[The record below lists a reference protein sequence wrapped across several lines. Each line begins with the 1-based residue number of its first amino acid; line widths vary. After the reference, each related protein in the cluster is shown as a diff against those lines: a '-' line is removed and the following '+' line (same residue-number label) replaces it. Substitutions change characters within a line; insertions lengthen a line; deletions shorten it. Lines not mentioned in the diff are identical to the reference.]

1 MSELENGSDQEKID
15 LYAEIAALK
24 LIVKELVHL
33 AGEEHLKELKMRV
46 HGEPVH
52 ELLTP
57 NGSEAI
63 SITMKAQRKA
73 QSLID
78 KVKREKNNP

>member
-15 LYAEIAALK
+15 LYAENAALK

-33 AGEEHLKELKMRV
+33 AGEENLKELKMRV
-46 HGEPVH
+46 RGEPVH

-63 SITMKAQRKA
+63 SITMKAQRRA

-78 KVKREKNNP
+78 KVKREKNNA